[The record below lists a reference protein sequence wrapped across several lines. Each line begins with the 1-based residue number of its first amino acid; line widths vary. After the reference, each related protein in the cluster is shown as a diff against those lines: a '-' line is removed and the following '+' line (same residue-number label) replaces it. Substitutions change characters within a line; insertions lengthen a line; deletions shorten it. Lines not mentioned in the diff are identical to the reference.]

1 MAVRYYV
8 RVSTLEQKIDR
19 QLTAYDKADFIY
31 IDKMTGVSRDRP
43 ELQRLLLDLCEDDIV
58 VVKSVDRLSRS
69 TLDLLEICEKIKVAN
84 AHLKILDLNIDL
96 SSPIGECVLTILGA
110 VAQMERTTIKERT
123 KEGIAIAKR
132 LGKYT
137 GRKTGAI
144 ALNSPDSIARF
155 KRLYRAG
162 LSKSELAREFNVTRP
177 TIYNWIKTLKRR
189 RIIK

>member
-8 RVSTLEQKIDR
+8 RVSTFDQKVDR
-19 QLTAYDKADFIY
+19 QLLAYDKADFIY
-31 IDKMTGVSRDRP
+31 IDKITGVSRDRP
-43 ELQRLLLDLCEDDIV
+43 QLQRLLSDLQEGDVV
-58 VVKSVDRLSRS
+58 VVKSADRLSRS
-69 TLDLLEICEKIKVAN
+69 TLDLLEISEKIKAAN

-123 KEGIAIAKR
+123 KEGIAIAKSQ
-132 LGKYT
+132 GKYT
-137 GRKTGAI
+137 GRKSGAI
-144 ALNSPDSIARF
+144 ALNSPTSIERF

>member
-1 MAVRYYV
+1 MTRYYV

-19 QLTAYDKADFIY
+19 QLIAYDKADFIY

-43 ELQRLLLDLCEDDIV
+43 ELQRLLSDLREGDIV

-69 TLDLLEICEKIKVAN
+69 TLDLLEICEKIKSAN

-123 KEGIAIAKR
+123 REGIAIAKSQ
-132 LGKYT
+132 GKYT
-137 GRKTGAI
+137 GRKIGAI
-144 ALNSPDSIARF
+144 ALNSKDSIERF

-177 TIYNWIKTLKRR
+177 TIYNWIRVLKAR

>member
-1 MAVRYYV
+1 MIRYYV
-8 RVSTLEQKIDR
+8 RVSTFEQKIDR
-19 QLTAYDKADFIY
+19 QLVAYDKADFIY
-31 IDKMTGVSRDRP
+31 IDKMTGVSRERP
-43 ELQRLLLDLCEDDIV
+43 ELQRLLSDLCEDDTV

-69 TLDLLEICEKIKVAN
+69 TLDLLEICEKIKSAN

-123 KEGIAIAKR
+123 KEGIAIAKN
-132 LGKYT
+132 LGKYK
-137 GRKTGAI
+137 GRKIGAI
-144 ALNSPDSIARF
+144 ALNSHDSIERF

-177 TIYNWIKTLKRR
+177 TIYNWIKILKRR